1 MANNEIITLDNG
13 LKIIL
18 YQDNTKHV
26 TQANLI
32 VNFGSKYK
40 NIKTDNKII
49 DIPIGTAHFL
59 EHILLEHSPY
69 GNIVTKFKEK
79 NISTNGITNPNF
91 TYFYIDTVKDFEEN
105 LIELIKAINT
115 RAFTK
120 EDVETTRHAIIKE
133 KMATVDKKVIKLHKK
148 TYECLFKNI
157 DYPNTLGEI
166 EDIKNISYE
175 TLANIYD
182 ITYQI
187 NNQILVI
194 SGNFNKDKILKII
207 KNTYNEINKKEISY
221 ELIKPQEE
229 NNINKKYGIVKDDVH
244 LKYVSISYKINISN
258 LTPFERVQLEFMLIW
273 FLNSKFG
280 SSSPIYHN
288 FVKNN
293 ICNNNISRRL
303 EAIYDFYVITISA
316 PIISN
321 EEEFIKTIE
330 QALKEKTFN
339 EYDFNIYKK
348 QEIIE
353 LILREDSLLSKLDPY
368 ISNIL
373 IHNYNDIDKIEDIE
387 NITFEKYKNAINS
400 LDFSNYSIVKLEK
413 E

>member
-1 MANNEIITLDNG
+1 MASNEIITLENG
-13 LKIIL
+13 LKIVL

-32 VNFGSKYK
+32 IKYGSKYNK
-40 NIKTDNKII
+40 IKINNKII
-49 DIPIGTAHFL
+49 DIPNGTAHFL
-59 EHILLEHSPY
+59 EHILIEHTIY
-69 GNIVTKFKEK
+69 GNILTRFKER
-79 NISTNGITNPNF
+79 NIRTNGITNQNF
-91 TYFYIDTVKDFEEN
+91 TYYYIDTVKNFEEN

-115 RAFTK
+115 RSFNAD
-120 EDVETTRHAIIKE
+120 DVETTRHAIIKE
-133 KMATVDKKVIKLHKK
+133 KMASVDKKSRKVAKK
-148 TYECLFKNI
+148 TYECLFQNI
-157 DYPNTLGEI
+157 TYPNTLGEI

-175 TLANIYD
+175 TLSNIYD
-182 ITYQI
+182 IVYQI
-187 NNQILVI
+187 NNQVLVI

-207 KNTYNEINKKEISY
+207 KNTYNEINKEEIPY
-221 ELIKPQEE
+221 EFIKPQEK
-229 NNINKKYGIVKDDVH
+229 NNINLKYGIVKDDVH
-244 LKYVSISYKINISN
+244 LNYVSLSYKVNISH
-258 LTPFERVQLEFMLIW
+258 LTPFERVQLDFILTW
-273 FLNSKFG
+273 FLNSTFG

-293 ICNNNISRRL
+293 ICNNSINTRI
-303 EAIYDFYVITISA
+303 ETIYDFLVITIGTS
-316 PIISN
+316 IISK
-321 EEEFIKTIE
+321 EDEFIQTIE

-353 LILREDSLLSKLDPY
+353 LILREDSLGTKLDPY

-387 NITFEKYKNAINS
+387 NITFEKYKSTINS
-400 LDFSNYSIVKLEK
+400 LDFSNYSIIKLEK